1 MLSRRICCLAALMG
15 CAGFYVAHGE
25 WVSWV
30 LLVCV
35 AGLPWLSLI
44 LSLPAMLRFRMW
56 VQAPAAVA
64 LGVEAQAELLGS
76 SDFPLPPF
84 RGKLRV
90 TPCIAG
96 APFYYREAKGLPTQ
110 VCGGLKVEI
119 VKGKVCDYLGLFAF
133 SARRAEPVL
142 VKVRPQPVPV
152 TDLPGLENYLAAA
165 WRPKPGGGFAENHE
179 LRLFRPGDS
188 QNQIHWKLSA
198 KTGKLMLRQP
208 MEPLRGRVAVTMNLR
223 GTPEELNRKFGRL
236 LWTGQYLLQRQTPFE
251 IRVLT
256 GGGIYSFQVAREE
269 HLTRAIDA
277 LLCYPAAQS
286 GSIADSPCAA
296 SWHYHVGGE
305 PDET

>member
-1 MLSRRICCLAALMG
+1 MLA
-15 CAGFYVAHGE
+15 
-25 WVSWV
+25 
-30 LLVCV
+30 
-35 AGLPWLSLI
+35 
-44 LSLPAMLRFRMW
+44 
-56 VQAPAAVA
+56 
-64 LGVEAQAELLGS
+64 
-76 SDFPLPPF
+76 
-84 RGKLRV
+84 
-90 TPCIAG
+90 
-96 APFYYREAKGLPTQ
+96 
-110 VCGGLKVEI
+110 
-119 VKGKVCDYLGLFAF
+119 
-133 SARRAEPVL
+133 
-142 VKVRPQPVPV
+142 KVRPQPVPV

-251 IRVLT
+251 IRVFT

>member
-1 MLSRRICCLAALMG
+1 MLSRRIWYLTALVG
-15 CAGFYVAHGE
+15 SAGFYVAHGE

-35 AGLPWLSLI
+35 VGLPWLSLAI
-44 LSLPAMLRFRMW
+44 SLPAMLRFRMW
-56 VQAPAAVA
+56 VQAPAAVP

-90 TPCIAG
+90 SPCISG
-96 APFYYREAKGLPTQ
+96 KPFYYRESKGLPTQ
-110 VCGGLKVEI
+110 VCGGMRVEI
-119 VKGKVCDYLGLFAF
+119 LRGKVCDYLGLFSF
-133 SARRAEPVL
+133 SARREEPVL
-142 VKVRPQPVPV
+142 VRVRPQPVPV
-152 TDLPGLENYLAAA
+152 PDLPGLEGYLAAA

-188 QNQIHWKLSA
+188 RNQIHWKLSA

-208 MEPLRGRVAVTMNLR
+208 MEPVRGLVLVTMDLR
-223 GTPEELNRKFGRL
+223 GTPEERNRKFGRL
-236 LWTGQYLLQRQTPFE
+236 LWVGQYLLQRQTAFE

-256 GGGIYSFQVAREE
+256 GSGVYSFRVAREGE
-269 HLTRAIDA
+269 LTRAIDA
-277 LLCYPAAQS
+277 LLCYPQAES
-286 GSIADSPCAA
+286 GSITDSPCAA

-305 PDET
+305 PDEA